1 MAFAFKVENIIY
13 MLSDT
18 VISRDIC
25 LFISKKIVYM
35 YPGKEIQYI
44 LKNIIHK
51 NDSKACVYDKVKTV
65 LCTYKGMLHS

>member
-1 MAFAFKVENIIY
+1 
-13 MLSDT
+13 
-18 VISRDIC
+18 
-25 LFISKKIVYM
+25 M